1 MDDPVAIT
9 TTLAGPWGPVHVA
22 ATERGIVSVEW
33 LTTEAAFEAALCRRL
48 DGRVAPAETGRSFGR
63 RGRRKRHLDR
73 GVKAIEAF
81 LAGRQP
87 KSDIMLDLA
96 DRPAWDRRVL
106 RVVAAIPW
114 GRTASYGE
122 IARQVGAPRA
132 ARAVGGA
139 LGRNPI
145 SFLIPC
151 HRVIAADGT
160 LGGWG
165 GDRWGDLTRRLAM
178 KRDLLLREGVTVA
191 TRDG

>member
-1 MDDPVAIT
+1 M
-9 TTLAGPWGPVHVA
+9 AGPWGPIHVA
-22 ATERGIVSVEW
+22 ATDRGIVAVEW
-33 LTTEAAFEAALCRRL
+33 LTTEAAFDEALARRL
-48 DGRVAPAETGRSFGR
+48 GGRVAAAKRGRSFGGRAFDR
-63 RGRRKRHLDR
+63 RERNLAA
-73 GVKAIEAF
+73 GVKAVETF
-81 LAGRQP
+81 LAGRHS
-87 KSDIMLDLA
+87 KSDVTLDLA

-106 RVVAAIPW
+106 GVVAAIPW
-114 GRTASYGE
+114 GATASYGE
-122 IARQVGAPRA
+122 VARRVGAPRA

-165 GDRWGDLTRRLAM
+165 GDRWGDLGHRLAM
-178 KRDLLLREGVTVA
+178 KRNLLLREGVTVA